1 MEMEERTVDYD
12 WDDDF
17 EECLIHDDFDAEAEY
32 EADFRMSGHPEATLV
47 SF

>member
-1 MEMEERTVDYD
+1 MEMEELTVDYD

-47 SF
+47 SA

>member
-17 EECLIHDDFDAEAEY
+17 EDCLIHDDYDAEAEY
-32 EADFRMSGHPEATLV
+32 EADFRMSGHPESALV
-47 SF
+47 SA